1 MSNGKEKS
9 ANPEI
14 DRMIS
19 EIHRLKYENETLELF
34 LMAYQEL
41 CEKSHCM
48 NNTLLKRLI
57 SYRQAFS
64 EYILKEAT

>member
-34 LMAYQEL
+34 LMAVSGIVR
-41 CEKSHCM
+41 KSHCM

-57 SYRQAFS
+57 SYRQAFP
-64 EYILKEAT
+64 EYILD